1 MKPKF
6 LSDGLSEIY
15 QNYDAFFIDL
25 WGVIHNGEHLI
36 SSANDVL
43 DQLYKKEKRFVLMSN
58 APRPKESIAI
68 YLNKLGFNKRYIKNV
83 YTSGDAALD
92 ALEKN
97 KFGKYF
103 YHLGPRKDED
113 LFTKFIN
120 NKKNAVEEAD
130 FILCT
135 GVDEVNEANL
145 KFYENFLQKYSKK
158 RMICTNPD
166 LVVYRGNKKEY
177 CAGSIAKIFENLGG
191 KVIYFGKPYK
201 NIYENCAKSNEKIL
215 VIGDNLNTDIKGANN
230 MKYDSLLIID
240 GVHRSEF
247 KKNNTDNFSK
257 IFTRYNVIV
266 NFIQKKLKW

>member
-36 SSANDVL
+36 SSANDAL
-43 DQLYKKEKRFVLMSN
+43 DQLHKKEKRFVLMSN

-68 YLNKLGFNKRYIKNV
+68 YLNKLGFNKHYIKNV

-92 ALEKN
+92 ALEEN

-120 NKKNAVEEAD
+120 NKKNVVEEAD

-135 GVDEVNEANL
+135 GVDEINESNL
-145 KFYENFLQKYSKK
+145 KFYENFLQQYSKK
-158 RMICTNPD
+158 KMICTNPD

-191 KVIYFGKPYK
+191 EVIYFGKPYK